1 MKRQEQYVEMLE
13 EALSRYLP
21 GGDQLQQEL
30 FSSMEYSLLSGGK
43 RIRPILTLEFCRLC
57 GGSLTAA
64 LPFACAIEM
73 IHTYSL
79 IHDDLPCMDDDELRR
94 GRPTNHRV
102 YGEATALLAGDAL
115 LTLAFETM
123 LSPQTIRT
131 AGAVKT
137 ATAAGVLAR
146 AAGAT
151 GMVGGQIIDLA
162 SEGKKIPLSTLRVMD
177 ERKTGALILAAAEMG
192 CVLGGAGNEQIRA
205 AREYAKALGLAFQ
218 IVDDILDVT
227 GDSTLLGKNVGVDD
241 LNDKST
247 YVSLMGLDGAKK
259 AVRELT
265 DEAVTTLA
273 KFDGDTA
280 YLADLARELAV
291 RKN

>member
-21 GGDQLQQEL
+21 GGDELQQEL

-43 RIRPILTLEFCRLC
+43 RIRPVLVLEFCRLC

-115 LTLAFETM
+115 LTLAFETV

-131 AGAVKT
+131 AGSLKT

-162 SEGKKIPLSTLRVMD
+162 SEGKKIPLSTLHAMD
-177 ERKTGALILAAAEMG
+177 ERKTGALIVAAAEMG
-192 CVLGGAGNEQIRA
+192 CVIGGADNRRIAA
-205 AREYAKALGLAFQ
+205 AREYAKNLGLAFQ

-227 GDSTLLGKNVGVDD
+227 GDSTLLGKNTGVDS
-241 LNDKST
+241 LSEKST

-259 AVRELT
+259 SVRELT
-265 DEAVTTLA
+265 DAAVSALSQ
-273 KFDGDTA
+273 FDGDTE
-280 YLADLARELAV
+280 YLVDLARRLAV
-291 RKN
+291 RQH

>member
-13 EALSRYLP
+13 AALSRYLP
-21 GGDQLQQEL
+21 GGDELQQEL

-57 GGSLTAA
+57 GGNLTAA
-64 LPFACAIEM
+64 LPFACAVEM

-102 YGEATALLAGDAL
+102 YGESTALLAGDAL

-123 LSPQTIRT
+123 LSPQSIRT
-131 AGAVKT
+131 AGALKA
-137 ATAAGVLAR
+137 ATAAGMLAR
-146 AAGAT
+146 AAGAV
-151 GMVGGQIIDLA
+151 GMVGGQVIDLA
-162 SEGKKIPLSTLRVMD
+162 SEGKKIPLSTLRIMD

-192 CVLGGAGNEQIRA
+192 CIIGGASNEQIRA
-205 AREYAKALGLAFQ
+205 ARDYAKAIGLAFQ

-227 GDSTLLGKNVGVDD
+227 GDSTLLGKNVGVDN

-247 YVSLMGLDGAKK
+247 YVSLMGLEGAKK

-265 DEAVTTLA
+265 DEALHALTQ
-273 KFDGDTA
+273 FDGETD
-280 YLADLARELAV
+280 YLADFAHRLAV

>member
-21 GGDQLQQEL
+21 GGDELQQEL

-43 RIRPILTLEFCRLC
+43 RIRPVLVLEFCRLC

-94 GRPTNHRV
+94 GRLTNHRV

-131 AGAVKT
+131 AGALKT

-162 SEGKKIPLSTLRVMD
+162 SEGKKISLATLHAMD
-177 ERKTGALILAAAEMG
+177 ERKTGALIVAAAEMG
-192 CVLGGAGNEQIRA
+192 CVIGGAEKRQIAA
-205 AREYAKALGLAFQ
+205 AREYAKNLGLAFQ

-227 GDSTLLGKNVGVDD
+227 GDSTLLGKNTGVDN
-241 LNDKST
+241 LSEKST
-247 YVSLMGLDGAKK
+247 YVSLMGLEGAKK

-265 DEAVTTLA
+265 NTAVSA
-273 KFDGDTA
+273 ISRFDGDTE
-280 YLADLARELAV
+280 YLAQLARRLAV
-291 RKN
+291 RQH

>member
-13 EALSRYLP
+13 AALSRYLP
-21 GGDQLQQEL
+21 GGDELQQEL

-57 GGSLTAA
+57 GGNLTAA
-64 LPFACAIEM
+64 LPFACAVEM

-102 YGEATALLAGDAL
+102 YGESTDLLAGDAL

-123 LSPQTIRT
+123 LSPQSIRT
-131 AGAVKT
+131 AGALKA
-137 ATAAGVLAR
+137 ATAAGMLAR
-146 AAGAT
+146 AAGAV
-151 GMVGGQIIDLA
+151 GMVGGQVIDLA
-162 SEGKKIPLSTLRVMD
+162 SEGKKIPLSTLRIMD

-192 CVLGGAGNEQIRA
+192 CVIGGASNEQIRA
-205 AREYAKALGLAFQ
+205 ARDYAKAIGLAFQ

-227 GDSTLLGKNVGVDD
+227 GDSTLLGKNVGVDN

-247 YVSLMGLDGAKK
+247 YVSLMGLEGAKK

-265 DEAVTTLA
+265 DEALHALTQ
-273 KFDGDTA
+273 FDGETD
-280 YLADLARELAV
+280 YLADFAHRLAV